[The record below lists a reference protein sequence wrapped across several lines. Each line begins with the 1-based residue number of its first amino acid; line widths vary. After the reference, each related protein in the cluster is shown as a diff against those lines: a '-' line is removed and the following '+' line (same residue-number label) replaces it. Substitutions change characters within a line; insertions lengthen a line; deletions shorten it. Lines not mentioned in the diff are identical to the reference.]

1 MVVLNYSE
9 AVFLFVLGQA
19 PKILIQKRIYF
30 PTHSKLISLEEPF
43 NNLQTTLYIIYT
55 IDI

>member
-30 PTHSKLISLEEPF
+30 PTHSKLISLEPF